1 MEFEEEG
8 RVRGRELED
17 GGVGDGAFGVGA
29 GFLLVMMDINGWIFL
44 GVRIGLTVV

>member
-8 RVRGRELED
+8 GGGSRELED

-29 GFLLVMMDINGWIFL
+29 GFLLVVMDING
-44 GVRIGLTVV
+44 